1 VSWDKKKKKN
11 PKNKRGEYIIERSC
25 IEINSTEIQFSII
38 FGKQKRKTKEK
49 SVETNQIKWEK
60 TIQEEYS

>member
-1 VSWDKKKKKN
+1 LGQKKKTN